1 MLEAKVNKKRL
12 LLEEASKYAEILTKM
27 SQRVAPHAYW
37 NYANAENN
45 RALIQAALAE
55 IEPNPEKK
63 RKLLEKAILIMENC
77 FALITKDLKD
87 NAPGWKI
94 HFLGRYYYWFGAILE
109 QLHFL
114 TKDKKILKRA
124 IDAYSNA
131 TESYSKAKL
140 RTREAEA
147 CWQKANPHDLLEDFL
162 EASYNYESASKLFK
176 IASEEIPQLLE
187 FYQEHSA
194 NMHAWSEIEQAK
206 YNHSREKYLQAEI
219 HYENAGRLHEKLD
232 NWNYLSSNYFAWA
245 KMEHAEDLSRT
256 EKSTE
261 AIQSFRDAIDYF
273 QKTDRNTK
281 TKIIQNL
288 TNKEKKLVKRIV
300 EASDPRHKYCQARIL
315 SARNRFSGNSV
326 NDSQHS
332 FNLNINLI
340 SSKSYHSTVTLNR
353 KPNICI
359 IRVS

>member
-147 CWQKANPHDLLEDFL
+147 CWQKANPNQFRQ
-162 EASYNYESASKLFK
+162 
-176 IASEEIPQLLE
+176 QLR
-187 FYQEHSA
+187 A
-194 NMHAWSEIEQAK
+194 
-206 YNHSREKYLQAEI
+206 
-219 HYENAGRLHEKLD
+219 
-232 NWNYLSSNYFAWA
+232 
-245 KMEHAEDLSRT
+245 
-256 EKSTE
+256 
-261 AIQSFRDAIDYF
+261 
-273 QKTDRNTK
+273 
-281 TKIIQNL
+281 
-288 TNKEKKLVKRIV
+288 RIV
-300 EASDPRHKYCQARIL
+300 
-315 SARNRFSGNSV
+315 F
-326 NDSQHS
+326 
-332 FNLNINLI
+332 
-340 SSKSYHSTVTLNR
+340 
-353 KPNICI
+353 
-359 IRVS
+359 